1 MGEASSTHLYTAA
14 QYAALPYELLDH
26 YCSDPAWFLQGWRQA
41 WTGIA
46 VRLLFQPL
54 PALCNLRVK
63 LFDTSGKSPAY
74 LHRRK
79 N

>member
-1 MGEASSTHLYTAA
+1 LD
-14 QYAALPYELLDH
+14 AALRSHSECAGIVEGGTAGLWRLIASDLQAAGRRH
-26 YCSDPAWFLQGWRQA
+26 RSDPAWFLQGWRQA

-63 LFDTSGKSPAY
+63 
-74 LHRRK
+74 
-79 N
+79 